1 MGLAGPPP
9 KRDAER
15 RRTNERELPTTTV
28 NVAELS
34 SGDVVIPLEDENWH
48 PVAKR
53 VWRSFPQSASS
64 VLLEPSDWALLY
76 VGCDDLSRELKPKHV
91 QVGVDGAGDPI
102 FVQREMPMPGAKLNA
117 LLKLMGNLLATEGD
131 RRRLA
136 IEVNRGAHK
145 EAGEQIAGA
154 DRVALQRKK
163 RAAG

>member
-1 MGLAGPPP
+1 MGTRGPAP

-34 SGDVVIPLEDENWH
+34 SGEVVIPEMDENWH

-53 VWRSFPQSASS
+53 LWASFPLSAAS
-64 VLLEPSDWALLY
+64 VLLEPTDWALLY

-102 FVQREMPMPGAKLNA
+102 FVQRDMPMPGAKLNA
-117 LLKLMGNLLATEGD
+117 LLKLMTGLLALEGD

-136 IEVNRGAHK
+136 VEINRAAHG
-145 EAGEQIAGA
+145 EAGEQVAAA
-154 DRVALQRKK
+154 DQVAAQRQR
-163 RAAG
+163 RATG